1 VVAFVIFVGV
11 LVVVLTAVHLPLFRP
26 SIRRLRALKEEGRD
40 FRRRWRELAPARRR
54 EITRAIRRG
63 EAVTDPQEAELAL
76 EAIRNGERVAEAV
89 RPLQLLYAPALV
101 GFLVFGFVEHSRFLI
116 IFGVAVVGFVAA
128 TWLLGWQ
135 RIRKLRAAAG
145 ATRARGAAR

>member
-1 VVAFVIFVGV
+1 VALVIFPAV
-11 LVVVLTAVHLPLFRP
+11 LLVALTAVYVALFRP
-26 SIRRLRALKEEGRD
+26 TLRRLRALKEDGRA
-40 FRRRWRELAPARRR
+40 FRERWRALDPARRR

-63 EAVTDPQEAELAL
+63 RPVTDPQDAPLAL

-101 GFLVFGFVEHSRFLI
+101 GLVVYALLERSLFLIVFGA
-116 IFGVAVVGFVAA
+116 AVVGFVAV

-135 RIRKLRAAAG
+135 RIRKLRVAAA
-145 ATRARGAAR
+145 AMRARREVAT